1 MENNVISADRGKL
14 VTDVI
19 ALILSSVNLQHID
32 AKTVSEQTPLMG
44 GGLDLDSV
52 DVLEV
57 VVAVEHKFGVK
68 IKDVEDGR
76 HIFRTIGTITDFVQ
90 SHSKAT
96 H

>member
-1 MENNVISADRGKL
+1 MEKQL
-14 VTDVI
+14 VNDI
-19 ALILSSVNLQHID
+19 IQLILTSVNLQHLD
-32 AKTVSEQTPLMG
+32 AANISEETSLMA

-68 IKDVEDGR
+68 VKDVDDGR
-76 HIFRTIGTITDFVQ
+76 HIFKTIGTIADFVTTN
-90 SHSKAT
+90 SKTT